1 MANVWDAMKK
11 REAEL
16 AASRA
21 AAPATAESA
30 GAAATAGPAGAAPM
44 TGSPLSSSIVPVS
57 LNGYSK
63 VLVSHHDRGGGI
75 AEDYRSLRTN
85 LLAQYP
91 DERCCVLITSAEA
104 NEGKTVTCLNL
115 ALILAE
121 RQERRTLV
129 VDADLRKC
137 SVAPLLNTHNDP
149 GLADLLRGTVRIE
162 DAVKPTAYGN
172 LFVLTA
178 GRASRTEMG
187 ELLHRPELEEFVN
200 QFRQRYDYVLF
211 DTPPIT
217 VTSDAGALGRA
228 VREAVLVV
236 RMYKTRRETT
246 DSAIR
251 LLHAANIKPIG
262 VVLTHHKYYIPKFI
276 YYRT

>member
-1 MANVWDAMKK
+1 MKK

-16 AASRA
+16 AAS
-21 AAPATAESA
+21 PAGTEPRPSQAV
-30 GAAATAGPAGAAPM
+30 GAALVPAPQPYTSIGP
-44 TGSPLSSSIVPVS
+44 TS
-57 LNGYSK
+57 LNGYSET
-63 VLVSHHDRGGGI
+63 LVAHYDRGGGI

-121 RQERRTLV
+121 RQERKTLV

-137 SVAPLLNTHNDP
+137 TVATLLNAKNEP
-149 GLADLLRGTVRIE
+149 GLADLLRGAIRLE
-162 DAVKPTAYGN
+162 DAIKTTAYGN

-178 GRASRTEMG
+178 GKASRTDMG
-187 ELLHRPELEEFVN
+187 ELLHRPELEELVN
-200 QFRQRYDYVLF
+200 QVRQRYDYVLF

-228 VREAVLVV
+228 VHEAILVV
-236 RMYKTRRETT
+236 RMNKTHRETA

-251 LLHAANIKPIG
+251 LLHAANVKPVG